1 MGQETGIQSP
11 DGSDVLTSKHG
22 EAEGGVVGT
31 SIVLH
36 DSPGLESLF
45 DATVEDLDGLT
56 TVYFAHAGQY
66 IQIRVS
72 QFVRGSD
79 TCKVYGDPGMVL
91 VHCNGTIVWTEIRDH
106 HNGTPEIVA
115 DGVEPADFD
124 PLMPGASGRRLDES
138 LGESG
143 SGRLLHE
150 SDADYEDDTPL
161 NLKALPSRR

>member
-79 TCKVYGDPGMVL
+79 ICKVYGDPGMVL
-91 VHCNGTIVWTEIRDH
+91 VHRNGTIVWKEIRDH
-106 HNGTPEIVA
+106 GHGTREFVA
-115 DGVEPADFD
+115 DGVEPTDFD
-124 PLMPGASGRRLDES
+124 PMLPGASGRRLDQRLE
-138 LGESG
+138 ETV
-143 SGRLLHE
+143 SGRL
-150 SDADYEDDTPL
+150 
-161 NLKALPSRR
+161 